1 MGRFESMRNA
11 PRPRHFTAA
20 HAFNAGGT
28 NGGGNGG
35 GAGGGGD
42 ESGLKELMARNL
54 EMQQQM
60 LQQEQTQRA
69 QSMQSSAPPKS
80 LERFLASQGKAL
92 DPNLSSTSKSAIQN
106 NPYIRALTANSARAA
121 SDGTAPST
129 NSLDLPLSP
138 GAETFLQQKAQ
149 QQQQPQLFQQ
159 PPPQMPQHNP
169 SALQAAMEAP
179 DWTDQV
185 ASSKPQPPVYQ
196 PPQPQPQQQQ
206 QQQWSTPSQQ
216 SAYQTPPPPT
226 NWTAAAAPPPPH
238 PYPTQPPSWPPSNY
252 QQPAKKKRNAI
263 LTAQPKKVSIASP
276 PARSRPFADL
286 DLWLGPQDRTPLAL
300 NERCEWR
307 LLRGQGIA
315 VDKKRSHTIRLK
327 TVDGRMGDFLVQ
339 ITLTPQHGCQFGLR
353 IGTNE
358 TSIPRERTFGT
369 GSKSTPFPTL
379 HFHRVITCADKTCL
393 QVVLL
398 TCADETDDGE
408 GKTYFT
414 NTSGGSTYCVAGSMY
429 IAQLDSNQLEYT
441 DDDGSDVES
450 GETQ

>member
-20 HAFNAGGT
+20 HAFNA
-28 NGGGNGG
+28 NGGQGQGNAG
-35 GAGGGGD
+35 GGGGD

-60 LQQEQTQRA
+60 LQQEQQQRA
-69 QSMQSSAPPKS
+69 QSLQNTAPPKS

-106 NPYIRALTANSARAA
+106 NPYIRALTANSARAT
-121 SDGTAPST
+121 SDGTTPST
-129 NSLDLPLSP
+129 NSVDLPLSP
-138 GAETFLQQKAQ
+138 GAETFLQQKAHHQQQQHLFQQPNQPQQ
-149 QQQQPQLFQQ
+149 QQQQP
-159 PPPQMPQHNP
+159 HP
-169 SALQAAMEAP
+169 SSLQAVMEAP

-185 ASSKPQPPVYQ
+185 AAAPPPSKPPHYVPVQQAPPPPPQWTPPPQPPVNGNWTAPPPQTVQHYAPVAPPPNNNWPPANYQ
-196 PPQPQPQQQQ
+196 PPSSMKNKKNTKKATQH
-206 QQQWSTPSQQ
+206 STKTSVMPV
-216 SAYQTPPPPT
+216 
-226 NWTAAAAPPPPH
+226 
-238 PYPTQPPSWPPSNY
+238 
-252 QQPAKKKRNAI
+252 K
-263 LTAQPKKVSIASP
+263 
-276 PARSRPFADL
+276 SRPFADL

-307 LLRGQGIA
+307 LLRGQGIT

-327 TVDGRMGDFLVQ
+327 TVDGRVGDFLVQ

-358 TSIPRERTFGT
+358 TTIPRERTFGT
-369 GSKSTPFPTL
+369 GCKSAPYPTL
-379 HFHRVITCADKTCL
+379 HFHRVITCSDRTCL

-408 GKTYFT
+408 GKTYFS
-414 NTSGGSTYCVAGSMY
+414 NACGGSTHCVAGSMY
-429 IAQLDSNQLEYT
+429 IAQLESNQLEYT
-441 DDDGSDVES
+441 DDEDSDIES
-450 GETQ
+450 EEVQ